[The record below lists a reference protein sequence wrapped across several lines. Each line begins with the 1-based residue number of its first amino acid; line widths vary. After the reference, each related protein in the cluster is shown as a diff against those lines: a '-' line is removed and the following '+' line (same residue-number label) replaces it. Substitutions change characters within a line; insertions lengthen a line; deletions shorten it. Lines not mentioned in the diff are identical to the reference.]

1 MDKTVHILKK
11 PLTMTL
17 IAIFF
22 GLGVA
27 GMILSAVG
35 YPPVRS
41 LGVLLNGVFSS
52 PKHMSNVI
60 IKSTPLILTGIGVA
74 FAFKTGLFNIGAEGQ
89 FIMCCV
95 AATVVGIVCD
105 FPPVIQIPLV
115 LFAGAA
121 AGAVYG
127 GIAGFLKA
135 RFGIHEVLTSI
146 QLHWTALYFANYV
159 CGQESIHKP
168 DTLGKYEIKRSGY
181 TMNP

>member
-22 GLGVA
+22 GFVVA
-27 GMILSAVG
+27 GIILAAVG

-89 FIMCCV
+89 FIMGCV
-95 AATVVGIVCD
+95 AATVVGIVGHSDSACS
-105 FPPVIQIPLV
+105 FRWSC
-115 LFAGAA
+115 
-121 AGAVYG
+121 G
-127 GIAGFLKA
+127 GGGVWRNRRIS
-135 RFGIHEVLTSI
+135 E
-146 QLHWTALYFANYV
+146 
-159 CGQESIHKP
+159 
-168 DTLGKYEIKRSGY
+168 GKIRY
-181 TMNP
+181 P

>member
-22 GLGVA
+22 GFVVA
-27 GMILSAVG
+27 GIILAAVG

-74 FAFKTGLFNIGAEGQ
+74 FAFKTGL
-89 FIMCCV
+89 
-95 AATVVGIVCD
+95 
-105 FPPVIQIPLV
+105 
-115 LFAGAA
+115 
-121 AGAVYG
+121 
-127 GIAGFLKA
+127 
-135 RFGIHEVLTSI
+135 
-146 QLHWTALYFANYV
+146 
-159 CGQESIHKP
+159 
-168 DTLGKYEIKRSGY
+168 
-181 TMNP
+181 